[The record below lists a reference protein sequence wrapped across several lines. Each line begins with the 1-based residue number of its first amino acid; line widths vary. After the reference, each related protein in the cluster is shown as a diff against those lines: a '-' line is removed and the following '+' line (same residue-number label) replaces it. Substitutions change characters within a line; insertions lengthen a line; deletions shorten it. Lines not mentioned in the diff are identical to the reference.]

1 MANTI
6 DEVSNHQL
14 FKTPSR
20 FEKEFKEWNEDNPKV
35 SKERYERLLP
45 LAQLVFENI
54 RKSEV
59 AQIPNFA
66 LHEGYPNLNEARGQ
80 FSQYISNGNEAHLNE
95 VINRLG
101 LVLKSFPSRY
111 RSNAKAIYSSVIT
124 DIAKKSNESLVALQ
138 EKIDSNLEELNGIA
152 ATAEK
157 LKSDI
162 EAERQRISDGLGNV
176 ETQFTQAQAARR
188 NSFQEQLD
196 SFSSRSEAE
205 LDDAQRNL
213 EDFLETNFESIKEE
227 RAERSA
233 QLNDIAQDAA
243 LKHSEIL
250 TLYGLV
256 GRDAQIGAY
265 AQEASDARSAA
276 NFWDIIV
283 FASMICGLAILIG
296 PSLIT
301 YARDGFS
308 ELDWTQILSRIP
320 ISAVVFAPAGY
331 AGAQARRQKK
341 ILDNSKQRQL
351 QLEALG
357 PYLSKLPKQSQ
368 EHIRAILTP
377 RFFSSNQDEKF
388 TIEELKSVLLSE
400 TKNENEE

>member
-111 RSNAKAIYSSVIT
+111 RSNAKAIYSSVI
-124 DIAKKSNESLVALQ
+124 
-138 EKIDSNLEELNGIA
+138 
-152 ATAEK
+152 
-157 LKSDI
+157 
-162 EAERQRISDGLGNV
+162 
-176 ETQFTQAQAARR
+176 
-188 NSFQEQLD
+188 
-196 SFSSRSEAE
+196 
-205 LDDAQRNL
+205 
-213 EDFLETNFESIKEE
+213 
-227 RAERSA
+227 
-233 QLNDIAQDAA
+233 
-243 LKHSEIL
+243 
-250 TLYGLV
+250 
-256 GRDAQIGAY
+256 
-265 AQEASDARSAA
+265 SAA